1 MFSATGDSLEAELRK
16 MRMALGYTP
25 ISRIQN
31 LENDFIAVEEA
42 ARATEVA
49 YEDVIA
55 RLRQNDLEM
64 QNSLYQTS
72 GISTP
77 TDELRGELHQAA
89 AKRLQSGARPKGNSD
104 IDSSNILAQRLRGR
118 KRVESA

>member
-1 MFSATGDSLEAELRK
+1 
-16 MRMALGYTP
+16 MALGYTP

-77 TDELRGELHQAA
+77 TDELRAELHQAA
-89 AKRLQSGARPKGNSD
+89 AKSLQSGARPKRNGD
-104 IDSSNILAQRLRGR
+104 IDPSNIIAQRLRDR
-118 KRVESA
+118 KRVASA